1 MSNNKSSHQ
10 QKTWALNKRPAS
22 GASNKNQRLTND
34 AYLQIYGWGQ
44 LPEVI
49 MSCFFKCWHFECALH
64 ITSICTK
71 QKYVNQ
77 KICSTI
83 NMQHKDISHS
93 LWTMIY
99 IVKTLLIT
107 VFLSENCLV
116 NNQAPIN
123 LSQVYIRQEPKIMI
137 VYVKADYIC

>member
-1 MSNNKSSHQ
+1 
-10 QKTWALNKRPAS
+10 
-22 GASNKNQRLTND
+22 
-34 AYLQIYGWGQ
+34 
-44 LPEVI
+44 
-49 MSCFFKCWHFECALH
+49 
-64 ITSICTK
+64 
-71 QKYVNQ
+71 
-77 KICSTI
+77 
-83 NMQHKDISHS
+83 MQHKDISHS